1 MRIFLG
7 YQLFLCE
14 VQVWSRAWSK
24 NEVPVLTACQGGGF
38 ALNCSGSSNFLV
50 AGQGVRLDSAYHFK
64 D

>member
-1 MRIFLG
+1 M
-7 YQLFLCE
+7 
-14 VQVWSRAWSK
+14 
-24 NEVPVLTACQGGGF
+24 LTACQGGGF